1 MNVGNVAAN
10 LQGWRLDDQAGDSSP
25 FTIGAISLAPGARV
39 VFFASETGILLSNRS
54 DSVRVIQPNGAISDA
69 FTYTTVPKRDQ
80 SWCRLPDG
88 SMDWTF
94 GCAPTPG
101 LLNQLAEIIHRGER
115 DRPAICTS
123 DSLPAAIYQTECQP
137 SGLEAWSRRLWDGL
151 LPTFQVFF
159 ERQGEHHWFE

>member
-25 FTIGAISLAPGARV
+25 YTIGAISLAPGARV

-94 GCAPTPG
+94 GCEPTPG
-101 LLNQLAEIIHRGER
+101 LLNKLAETVFRGER
-115 DRPAICTS
+115 DLPAICQS
-123 DSLPAAIYQTECQP
+123 PSLPAAIYLAECQA
-137 SGLEAWSRRLWDGL
+137 SGQDVWSRRLWDGL
-151 LPTFQVFF
+151 LPVFQVFF
-159 ERQGEHHWFE
+159 ERQAQEHWFE